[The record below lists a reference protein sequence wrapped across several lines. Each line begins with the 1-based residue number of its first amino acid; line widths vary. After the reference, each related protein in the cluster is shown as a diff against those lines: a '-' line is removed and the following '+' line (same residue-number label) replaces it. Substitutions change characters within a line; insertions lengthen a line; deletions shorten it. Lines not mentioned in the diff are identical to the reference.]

1 MDGFPAAEKT
11 LEDLRPLVA
20 QLDPATGQLAPA
32 VEFIGLYKRE
42 LTSFFANTV
51 AATQAKDNNIHYLR
65 TSNPLNPENLA
76 VYPNRLPTN
85 RPNPYTKPGHFDA
98 LQQGLPVYEDRQCNA
113 SNLIPTVTNVPL
125 QLVNDVVD
133 AVPTAIPIPPI
144 VGGIVQLPPIGLPP
158 LPQVPLT
165 PEQAEALI
173 PDALL
178 AQIQQYAFGGGRAG
192 SSRAACRKQGP
203 FTFGGQ
209 THAVP
214 ARERPRR
221 GLARGRL
228 GTGAASAG
236 AGGGAR
242 PRAGRRGAGA
252 VAAVADGVDG
262 HAGGVGLRRGT
273 GDRRGARALR
283 RRRGLRARAR
293 RPGADGAD
301 LRSQP
306 AARARGLPV
315 GQRAARCFAA
325 GGCGFAV
332 RRLARAK
339 PVRVVYG
346 PGTFINSSVSE
357 ITAQL
362 QARTRS
368 RAAQADRAKE
378 AARELALSQGRSRA
392 EARRLGAQAEQ
403 LVYAQFANELL
414 ALNAKYGLNLTGAPK
429 LNDPDFVYQ
438 LVFDPA
444 RGARV
449 PKARFAYLFPSA
461 DSALISVRLKA
472 GLSDDERARAVALV
486 RAAVA
491 MDEWR
496 LDGGGRYVV
505 TGVPVLAGDITDV
518 LAASTLRLLLVA
530 VAVMALVLA
539 LLFRARPRL
548 LPLGLALCAAA
559 IVFGGLAAL
568 GLPLTMASIA
578 VLPVLMGLA
587 VDYCV
592 QFQARAASVASL
604 ATAALATCAGFA
616 VLLLSPVPMV
626 RGFGV
631 LLVVGVARGARDRA
645 DRGDGGADLGG
656 APPGLGRRARALAA
670 GRRRPRR
677 RGARS
682 RPPARPHASVEF
694 HNHRW

>member
-1 MDGFPAAEKT
+1 MVGW
-11 LEDLRPLVA
+11 A
-20 QLDPATGQLAPA
+20 QA
-32 VEFIGLYKRE
+32 
-42 LTSFFANTV
+42 
-51 AATQAKDNNIHYLR
+51 
-65 TSNPLNPENLA
+65 
-76 VYPNRLPTN
+76 
-85 RPNPYTKPGHFDA
+85 
-98 LQQGLPVYEDRQCNA
+98 
-113 SNLIPTVTNVPL
+113 
-125 QLVNDVVD
+125 
-133 AVPTAIPIPPI
+133 
-144 VGGIVQLPPIGLPP
+144 
-158 LPQVPLT
+158 
-165 PEQAEALI
+165 
-173 PDALL
+173 
-178 AQIQQYAFGGGRAG
+178 
-192 SSRAACRKQGP
+192 
-203 FTFGGQ
+203 
-209 THAVP
+209 
-214 ARERPRR
+214 RPRR
-221 GLARGRL
+221 VLAVVLVLALVGAGLALWRLSPTASTDTLVGSGSDAGRATDVVHARFGDDAVYVLVRGDLARTVLTADLNRL
-228 GTGAASAG
+228 LGLEGCLSGNVPRGASPPGGAAS
-236 AGGGAR
+236 
-242 PRAGRRGAGA
+242 PC
-252 VAAVADGVDG
+252 AA
-262 HAGGVGLRRGT
+262 
-273 GDRRGARALR
+273 
-283 RRRGLRARAR
+283 
-293 RPGADGAD
+293 
-301 LRSQP
+301 
-306 AARARGLPV
+306 
-315 GQRAARCFAA
+315 
-325 GGCGFAV
+325 
-332 RRLARAK
+332 LARAK

-472 GLSDDERARAVALV
+472 GLSDDERSRAVALV

-559 IVFGGLAAL
+559 IVFGGLAPL

-631 LLVVGVARGARDRA
+631 LLVVGVGGGAGDRA

-656 APPGLGRRARALAA
+656 APPRLGRRARALAA

-677 RGARS
+677 RGPRLGARLVRTRASSSTTTGGETRRSPRPSGADCSPSCATPSACSSSPPRSPSPAGRSTHGSGSSPTSRAWCRRTSPRCATSTRCSATRASPARS
-682 RPPARPHASVEF
+682 TCSSKART
-694 HNHRW
+694 